1 MRPRAFVTFP
11 LPAEALRLLR
21 RTARVTSYDGPQP
34 IPRAT
39 LLAGVRD
46 ADGLLCLLTERIDAA
61 LLDAAP
67 KLRGVAN
74 YAVGYNNVD
83 LAAAAARNVVVTNTP
98 DVLTETTADLAFALL
113 LATARRL
120 VEGDTLVRRG
130 RWSGWKPDQLLGRDV
145 HGATL
150 GIVGLG
156 RIGAAVARR
165 AQGFGMKV
173 LYWNRRRLRR
183 APAGARYAT
192 LPRLLAASD
201 FVSIHVPLTD
211 ATRHLVGAAEL
222 ARMKR
227 SAILVNT
234 SRGPVVDEAA
244 LTRALAAGTIA
255 GAGLDVFEREP
266 PGPAALRG
274 LPNAVLAPHVGS
286 ATTATRTA
294 MAMLAVRNLTAVLT
308 GREPPNPVARRQPR
322 RSTPSARASARST
335 RSR

>member
-21 RTARVTSYDGPQP
+21 RTARVATYDGPQP

-39 LLAGVRD
+39 LLAGVRA
-46 ADGLLCLLTERIDAA
+46 ADGLLCLLTERIDAE

-67 KLRGVAN
+67 RLRGVAN

-83 LAAAAARNVVVTNTP
+83 LAAAAARGVVVTNTP
-98 DVLTETTADLAFALL
+98 DVLTETTADLAFGLM

-130 RWSGWKPDQLLGRDV
+130 RWDGWKPDQLLGHDV

-165 AQGFGMKV
+165 ARGFGMTI

-183 APAGARYAT
+183 PPAGARYAA
-192 LPRLLAASD
+192 LPRLLTASD
-201 FVSIHVPLTD
+201 FVSIHVPLTTE
-211 ATRHLVGAAEL
+211 TRHLIGAAEL

-227 SAILVNT
+227 SAIIVNT
-234 SRGPVVDEAA
+234 SRGPVIDEAA
-244 LTRALAAGTIA
+244 LTRALATRRIA

-266 PGPAALRG
+266 HVPAALRR
-274 LPNAVLAPHVGS
+274 LPNVVLAPHVGS
-286 ATTATRTA
+286 ATTATRAA
-294 MAMLAVRNLTAVLT
+294 MAVLAARNLVAVLA
-308 GREPPNPVARRQPR
+308 GREPPNRVR
-322 RSTPSARASARST
+322 
-335 RSR
+335 

>member
-1 MRPRAFVTFP
+1 MRPRVFVTFP
-11 LPAEALRLLR
+11 LPPDALRPLAR
-21 RTARVTSYDGPQP
+21 AAAVRTYRGPQP
-34 IPRAT
+34 IPRTT

-46 ADGLLCLLTERIDAA
+46 ADGLLCLLTERVDAA

-83 LAAAAARNVVVTNTP
+83 LAAAAARGVVVTTTP
-98 DVLTETTADLAFALL
+98 DVLSETTADLAFALL

-130 RWSGWKPDQLLGRDV
+130 GWNGWKPDQLLGHEV

-165 AQGFGMKV
+165 ARGFGMKV

-192 LPRLLAASD
+192 LPRLLTGSD
-201 FVSIHVPLTD
+201 FVSIHVPLTPE
-211 ATRHLVGAAEL
+211 TRHLIGAAEL

-227 SAILVNT
+227 TAIVVNT
-234 SRGPVVDEAA
+234 SRGPVIDEAA
-244 LTRALAAGTIA
+244 LTKALAAGRIA

-266 PGPAALRG
+266 HVPAALRR
-274 LPNAVLAPHVGS
+274 LPNVVLAPHVGS

-294 MAMLAVRNLTAVLT
+294 MAMLAVRNLTAVLA
-308 GREPPNPVARRQPR
+308 GREPPNRVDGPKS
-322 RSTPSARASARST
+322 RS
-335 RSR
+335 SRHGRHAKV